1 MTSEAAPRRSRIDRS
16 PKEASNDYLR
26 LLVAPPRD
34 SDVLIADEWAI
45 YKAPRH
51 VMTLLEPLIETVAVL
66 VIVTNILVQPRYD
79 ATSLSFLVL
88 VLSGIVA
95 WRWIKSRTWG
105 WSALFWAVVT
115 LYIVVTQNID
125 YLVAVPLVGLWFI
138 ARLGLKILRWWRYE
152 VRYLTNRRIIEASG
166 FLGLRVASMPVSRVT
181 DLALNRPAMGELFG
195 YANLR
200 IESAGQ
206 DQSLT
211 NMDYIVEPRQFHRII
226 VRLSTKPA
234 EIERKDFIDVR
245 PVRQIEKR

>member
-1 MTSEAAPRRSRIDRS
+1 MTSEAAPRRAKIERSQKEVSR
-16 PKEASNDYLR
+16 DYLR
-26 LLVAPPRD
+26 LLFAPPRD

-45 YKAPRH
+45 YKAPPH
-51 VMTLLEPLIETVAVL
+51 VASLLDPLLETIAVL

-79 ATSLSFLVL
+79 ATSLSFLLL
-88 VLSGIVA
+88 VLSAIVA

-125 YLVAVPLVGLWFI
+125 YLVAVPLTGLWFI
-138 ARLGLKILRWWRYE
+138 ARLGLRVLRWWRYE
-152 VRYLTNRRIIEASG
+152 VRYLTNRRVITASG
-166 FLGLRVASMPVSRVT
+166 FLGLRVASMPVTRVT
-181 DLALNRPAMGELFG
+181 DFLLTRSALGELFG
-195 YANLR
+195 FASLR

-206 DQSLT
+206 DQSLA
-211 NMDYIVEPRQFHRII
+211 NVDFIVEPAQFHRIV
-226 VRLSTKPA
+226 VRLSSKAA